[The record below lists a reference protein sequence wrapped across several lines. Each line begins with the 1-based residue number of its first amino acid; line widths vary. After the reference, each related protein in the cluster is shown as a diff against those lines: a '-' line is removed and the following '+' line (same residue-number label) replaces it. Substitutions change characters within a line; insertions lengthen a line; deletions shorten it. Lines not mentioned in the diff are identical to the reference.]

1 MIRTVMRSAA
11 ACSAAGLALAVSPPA
26 GAVSPPSVDAS
37 VAPPAGTVGPTVP
50 MAQRGECV
58 VTGLRP
64 GTDVAAVPAATRML
78 NLAEAWR
85 FSRGEGQTVAVID
98 TGVRP
103 GPRLPNVSAG
113 GDYLGAGDGLTDC
126 DGHGTMVAGIIA
138 GQPGTDGFSGVA
150 PAARLISLRQTSA
163 RFAPV
168 SPGEDPALTRAVADI
183 GALARAVV
191 HAADLGARVIN
202 ISGVTCLP
210 VTTTIDQNAL
220 GAALRYAAVDK
231 DAVIVAAA
239 GNAGPIGLAG
249 GAACQSNP
257 QAWAGVTSVSVP
269 SWWQPY
275 VLSVGSVGS
284 DGQPSPFT
292 MAGPWLGLAAP
303 GADVISLSNGPD
315 AGLANGTPNERGE
328 LTPMSGSSFAA
339 AYVSGVTA
347 LVRSRYPELNAA
359 QVVQRLTA
367 TAHNGAR
374 APSNLVGAGV
384 VDPVAALTWQL
395 QAPPAGGVTQIA
407 APRPVAAPN
416 HTPRIVAF
424 GGTAVLALAVAAAG
438 VTAHRRKEHS
448 A

>member
-1 MIRTVMRSAA
+1 MIGAVIRSTAV
-11 ACSAAGLALAVSPPA
+11 CSVVGLALMMTPPA
-26 GAVSPPSVDAS
+26 SAVAPPSVDAA
-37 VAPPAGTVGPTVP
+37 VPPPAGTVGPTVP

-64 GTDVAAVPAATRML
+64 GTDVGAVPAASRML
-78 NLAEAWR
+78 NIADAQQ

-103 GPRLPNVSAG
+103 GPRLPNVTGG
-113 GDYLGAGDGLTDC
+113 GDYLGVGDGLTDC
-126 DGHGTMVAGIIA
+126 DGHGTMVAGIIG
-138 GQPGTDGFSGVA
+138 GQPGPDGFTGVA

-163 RFAPV
+163 RYAPA

-183 GALARAVV
+183 GSLARAVV
-191 HAADLGARVIN
+191 RAADLGARVIN

-210 VTTTIDQNAL
+210 ATITVDQSAL

-231 DAVIVAAA
+231 DAVVVAA
-239 GNAGPIGLAG
+239 AG
-249 GAACQSNP
+249 GAACQSNTGDWT
-257 QAWAGVTSVSVP
+257 AVTSVSVP

-328 LTPMSGSSFAA
+328 LVPMNGSSFAA
-339 AYVSGVTA
+339 AYVSGVAA
-347 LVRSRYPELNAA
+347 LVRSRYPDLTAI
-359 QVVQRLTA
+359 QVVQRLTE

-395 QAPPAGGVTQIA
+395 PAPGDGTGVTQIA
-407 APRPVAAPN
+407 APRAAATAD

-424 GGTAVLALAVAAAG
+424 GGTAALALAVAAIG
-438 VTAHRRKEHS
+438 VALRRRKEHS
-448 A
+448 S